1 MRTYLLLLLFSLNS
15 IHLFAQNQKEI
26 KFDYRAKYNLK
37 YRLDSTSKHISQ
49 TQFILFFNNEQSY
62 FRSFQRYAW
71 DSVENTTMKN
81 ASLQEKMGVMMK
93 YYSDF
98 IYNIT
103 TFPANNEVLYKED
116 ILYVPTH
123 DIHTEYKEN
132 FKIHWKISNE
142 AKKIKNFNCTK
153 AECNLFGRH
162 WTAWFSIDHPFPFGP
177 YKFYG
182 LPGLIIS
189 LEDDAKD
196 YQFNLYYLSPE
207 NYTFKDNSDAKPL
220 LVTKKE
226 FLNMYEE
233 YNYTSKKEDGVH
245 YVDPKDSIKFTSPEY
260 YKKLKMQRSNAL
272 ELKPFSY

>member
-1 MRTYLLLLLFSLNS
+1 MRFVYITILILLTNYG
-15 IHLFAQNQKEI
+15 IFAQKIQFN
-26 KFDYRAKYNLK
+26 YRAKYNLK
-37 YRLDSTSKHISQ
+37 YRLDSTNHHFSE

-81 ASLQEKMGVMMK
+81 ATIQEKMGVMMK

-98 IYNIT
+98 PYKIIETPYK
-103 TFPANNEVLYKED
+103 NEVTYKEN
-116 ILYVPTH
+116 ILYAPTR

-132 FKIHWKISNE
+132 FKIHWKIGKEN
-142 AKKIKNFNCTK
+142 KKIKNFNCTI

-162 WTAWFSIDHPFPFGP
+162 WTAWFSTDYPYPYGP

-182 LPGLIIS
+182 LPGLILSI
-189 LEDDAKD
+189 EDDVKD
-196 YQFNLYYLSPE
+196 YVFELYYISPE
-207 NYTFKDNSDAKPL
+207 NYTFKNIEDGKPL
-220 LVTKKE
+220 LVSKKE

-233 YNYTSKKEDGVH
+233 YNYTSKKNDGIQFG
-245 YVDPKDSIKFTSPEY
+245 DPKDSIYENSPAYFE
-260 YKKLKMQRSNAL
+260 KRRKRRSNAL